1 MDSVVRLVPSGLRF
15 DARRASLLHVDDA
28 AGLLLVVAGSE
39 VAAYSLAAP
48 GAPPRV
54 TRIEEGAPV
63 RRFCCPPCTAC
74 CVVARSSAE
83 SCVNQ
88 RHESS
93 HTSWCLWLRRALLR
107 LHPALA
113 PAE

>member
-1 MDSVVRLVPSGLRF
+1 MDSVVRLAPSGLRF

-28 AGLLLVVAGSE
+28 AGLLLVVAGGE

-63 RRFCCPPCTAC
+63 RSVLPSTPQSVWCCGTAQQ
-74 CVVARSSAE
+74 VVLKPEATRPA
-83 SCVNQ
+83 VAAFVGLQ
-88 RHESS
+88 
-93 HTSWCLWLRRALLR
+93 RALLQSSAC
-107 LHPALA
+107 LC
-113 PAE
+113 

>member
-63 RRFCCPPCTAC
+63 RPLSVIHHA
-74 CVVARSSAE
+74 
-83 SCVNQ
+83 Q
-88 RHESS
+88 RAA
-93 HTSWCLWLRRALLR
+93 LWRA
-107 LHPALA
+107 ALQ
-113 PAE
+113 

>member
-63 RRFCCPPCTAC
+63 RRF
-74 CVVARSSAE
+74 VRS
-83 SCVNQ
+83 V
-88 RHESS
+88 
-93 HTSWCLWLRRALLR
+93 LLCGG
-107 LHPALA
+107 
-113 PAE
+113 